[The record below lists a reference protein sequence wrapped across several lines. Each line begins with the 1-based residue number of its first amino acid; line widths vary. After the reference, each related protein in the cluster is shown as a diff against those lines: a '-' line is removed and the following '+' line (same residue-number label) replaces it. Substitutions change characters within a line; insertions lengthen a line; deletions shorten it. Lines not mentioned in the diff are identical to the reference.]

1 MLPAATSA
9 HIAPKVLPI
18 VLTVGGA
25 TVAGRSLSRQYNRDT
40 TIRAQPTQRTQPQP
54 RSRYFEL
61 VLESVFA

>member
-25 TVAGRSLSRQYNRDT
+25 TVAGRSLSHYNRE
-40 TIRAQPTQRTQPQP
+40 TIRAQPTQRSQPQP

>member
-25 TVAGRSLSRQYNRDT
+25 TVAGRSLSRQYNRET
-40 TIRAQPTQRTQPQP
+40 TTRAQPTQRTQPQP

>member
-1 MLPAATSA
+1 MLPAATSV

-25 TVAGRSLSRQYNRDT
+25 TVAGRSLSHYNRET

>member
-9 HIAPKVLPI
+9 HIAPKVIPI

-25 TVAGRSLSRQYNRDT
+25 TVAGRSLSQYNNREP
-40 TIRAQPTQRTQPQP
+40 IRAQPTQQTQAQP

-61 VLESVFA
+61 VLESIFA

>member
-25 TVAGRSLSRQYNRDT
+25 TVAGRSLSRQYNRE
-40 TIRAQPTQRTQPQP
+40 TIRAQPTPRTQPQP